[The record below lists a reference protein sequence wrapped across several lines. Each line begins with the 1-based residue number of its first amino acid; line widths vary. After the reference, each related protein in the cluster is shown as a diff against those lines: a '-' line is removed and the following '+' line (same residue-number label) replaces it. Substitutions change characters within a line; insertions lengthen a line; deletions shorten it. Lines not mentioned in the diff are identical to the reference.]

1 MNSKE
6 AKDDLKMFLDME
18 IKIKLLDVEGI
29 ELPKLAPPMPD
40 FPPPEGLKTKA
51 AC

>member
-1 MNSKE
+1 MSSKE

-29 ELPKLAPPMPD
+29 ELPKLAPLMPE
-40 FPPPEGLKTKA
+40 FPPPEGLKAKVS
-51 AC
+51 